1 VTLSVVIPT
10 FNEARGIGAALDTVQ
25 TYLAECHRGAELV
38 IADDGSTD
46 HTPEIVTAA
55 PAVDGVTRQLV
66 RLPRNRGKGAALR
79 LGMAATTGQVTAF
92 FDADLAYP
100 LGALRH
106 GIDAVS
112 TGADLALGARDLG
125 GERDTRALY
134 GLPRWLATHA
144 FGSLVDK
151 LLRLDVSDTQCGFKV
166 FRGEIAR
173 KLFAELTFDG
183 FAFDVELIWL
193 AKHHGYVIE
202 RFPVA
207 MRRSNRSGVR
217 LVRDSVAMLAD
228 IAKLARRR
236 PGL

>member
-1 VTLSVVIPT
+1 MTLSVVIPT
-10 FNEARGIGAALDTVQ
+10 FNEAHGIGATLDTVQ
-25 TYLAECHRGAELV
+25 RYLAEHHHGAELV

-46 HTPEIVTAA
+46 GTPEIVASA
-55 PAVDGVTRQLV
+55 PSVAGVTRQLV
-66 RLPRNRGKGAALR
+66 RLPGNRGKGAALR
-79 LGMAATTGQVTAF
+79 LGMAATTGRVTAF

-100 LGALRH
+100 LAALRH
-106 GIDAVS
+106 GIEAIA

-134 GLPRWLATHA
+134 ALPRRLATHA
-144 FGSLVDK
+144 FGTLVDK

-166 FRGEIAR
+166 FRGEVAR
-173 KLFAELTFDG
+173 KLFAALTLDG

-193 AKHHGYVIE
+193 AKQHGYIIE

-207 MRRSNRSGVR
+207 MRRGERSAVR
-217 LVRDSVAMLAD
+217 LVRDSVNMMTD
-228 IAKLARRR
+228 IVKLARRR